1 MGTPGKIE
9 TEAESL
15 LNIKQAAKIL
25 NASEISLR
33 RWSDSG
39 KLPCLRI
46 GVKRERRYRLSDLLA
61 YLEQDQGSMI
71 ASGSPTHRIAHVD
84 LEGIS
89 IHYGSHLCA
98 LYDNDPGRLKL
109 AIPFLVNGLQ
119 KGDRCFVVA
128 DTAVQ
133 SIFLQE
139 LSDISSGIDE
149 AIQQG
154 ELVLMAG
161 MPDGNQLYDYF
172 EQSFLNA
179 CKQGI
184 QGLRVVGDMAWALK
198 QGVTMNDLMA
208 FENRYNQ
215 GIGHRYPVVSLCQ
228 YDARLFSGEAIL
240 NALKCHEDTFHY
252 PLSHFLGA

>member
-1 MGTPGKIE
+1 MNTPRKIE
-9 TEAESL
+9 TDVESL
-15 LNIKQAAKIL
+15 LNIKQAARIL

-71 ASGSPTHRIAHVD
+71 VSGSLAHRIAHVD

-98 LYDNDPGRLKL
+98 LYDTDPGRLKL
-109 AIPFLVNGLQ
+109 AIPFLANGLQ

-128 DTAVQ
+128 DAAVQ

-139 LSDISSGIDE
+139 LREIRNGIDE
-149 AIQQG
+149 AVQQG
-154 ELVLMAG
+154 ELVLTAG
-161 MPDGNQLYDYF
+161 VHDGNQLYHFF
-172 EQSFLNA
+172 EQSFLDA

-184 QGLRVVGDMAWALK
+184 QGLRVVGDMAWALR
-198 QGVTMNDLMA
+198 QGIAMHDLMA

-215 GIGHRYPVVSLCQ
+215 GLGHRYPVVSLCQ

-240 NALKCHEDTFHY
+240 NVLKCHEDTFHY
-252 PLSHFLGA
+252 PLNHFLGA